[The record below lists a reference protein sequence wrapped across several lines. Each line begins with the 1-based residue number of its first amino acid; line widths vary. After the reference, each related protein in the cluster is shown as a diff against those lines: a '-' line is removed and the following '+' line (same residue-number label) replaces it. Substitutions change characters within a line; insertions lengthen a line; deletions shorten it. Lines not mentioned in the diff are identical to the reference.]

1 MSSRVIETNIEVL
14 GDRPYPKRFT
24 DILSVGIV
32 RQLSSHNFSLSIRPT
47 TETLFKKPHFSILKG
62 VSEYV
67 LFHRQVESFGTF
79 TDDEI
84 PPETDIFS
92 VQVSDKSVEQAADR
106 DQCSVHTTAEMIT
119 LLNPPPRGGRQ
130 PKRCAASMGECFM
143 FRDQAYMHLPVGKGL
158 SGANSFEDIR
168 HIHQFIADP
177 HTDPN
182 TDLTDADLSK
192 TLWYDTRRTAAVFVN
207 GGKERAPLDEEPS
220 THGCRLQRGKRA
232 LNVVG
237 NSTRF
242 QKSIQNCEFIVEY
255 EAQSR
260 SSGKKSPQTP
270 PPRPKC
276 ITLRSLPNVTI
287 LKGSE
292 LLADY

>member
-14 GDRPYPKRFT
+14 GDRPYPKRFS

-32 RQLSSHNFSLSIRPT
+32 RQLSSHNFSLSVRPT
-47 TETLFKKPHFSILKG
+47 AETLFKKPNFSILEG
-62 VSEYV
+62 VSDYEI
-67 LFHRQVESFGTF
+67 FHRQVESFGTF
-79 TDDEI
+79 TADEI

-92 VQVSDKSVEQAADR
+92 VQVSDKSVEEADR
-106 DQCSVHTTAEMIT
+106 EQCTVHTTAEMIT
-119 LLNPPPRGGRQ
+119 LLNPPPRAGRQ

-177 HTDPN
+177 HTDPS
-182 TDLTDADLSK
+182 TDLSDADLSK
-192 TLWYDTRRTAAVFVN
+192 TLWFDTRRTAAVFVN
-207 GGKERAPLDEEPS
+207 GGKERAPHEEPS
-220 THGCRLQRGKRA
+220 VKRGKRA